1 MPLEQAP
8 TLGELE
14 SAGDT
19 ARAVMAE
26 ITKAPE
32 GKVADVSDSR
42 PAPSPAEPKVD
53 VAGKSGD
60 ATPASAAAKA
70 GGKSDGERPD
80 AGSRPRDA
88 QGRFLAKDGTVD
100 ADQSEK
106 PSTEAVAAT
115 PAAEPDVAA
124 DVPDELLEPLPEWS
138 AADHEAFRALPV
150 AQQKFILDK
159 ATSAAKREQDATAK
173 ATQYAAIEEILAPR
187 REHLAING
195 LTDATYLKQLTT
207 LSDWAA
213 RDKIDFARWFI
224 QNRGITPE
232 ELWPVEGGQPQLDP
246 TVAALQQRLDKFE
259 AYFQNQQRTGEQ
271 SSQQQLQT
279 ELQRF
284 ESARNAQGQAEHP
297 YFQQVRR
304 HMGGLMGAGV
314 APDLKTAYDMACRAD
329 PEVSAKMASSQR
341 AKDEAER
348 ARQNR
353 AKAAAA
359 SKAGAS
365 VSGTPASPTPPDDSG
380 DPRELMRRLAT
391 EKGLELRH

>member
-26 ITKAPE
+26 MKTEKATDVQPSASDNGATGRVPE
-32 GKVADVSDSR
+32 GKPTDGDGG
-42 PAPSPAEPKVD
+42 
-53 VAGKSGD
+53 AGKKVSGD
-60 ATPASAAAKA
+60 T
-70 GGKSDGERPD
+70 D
-80 AGSRPRDA
+80 ANAVRPRDA
-88 QGRFLAKDGTVD
+88 QGRFLAKDGSVD

-106 PSTEAVAAT
+106 PVKEADKA
-115 PAAEPDVAA
+115 PAESVQAEAPVVAA

-138 AADHEAFRALPV
+138 AADHEAFRALPP

-159 ATSAAKREQDATAK
+159 ATAAAKREQDATAK
-173 ATQYAAIEEILAPR
+173 ASQYAAIEEILAPR

-195 LTDATYLKQLTT
+195 LNDATYLKQLTT

-213 RDKIDFARWFI
+213 RDPKGFVQWFA

-246 TVAALQQRLDKFE
+246 VLASMKQEIDNLKG
-259 AYFQNQQRTGEQ
+259 YIQNQQRTGEQ
-271 SSQQQLQT
+271 SSQQQLQAT
-279 ELQRF
+279 ISQF
-284 ESARNAQGQAEHP
+284 ENAKDAQGRPEHP

-304 HMGGLMGAGV
+304 YMGGLMGAS
-314 APDLKTAYDMACRAD
+314 PNLDLKTAYDMACRAD
-329 PEVSAKMASSQR
+329 PDVSAKMASAQR
-341 AKDEAER
+341 ARDEAER